1 MDKIKNDRQL
11 AITQDRLAR
20 ARRSLASVITKI
32 PDPARRDL
40 LVESIEM
47 TIRRLESEIKEY
59 LAQKG
64 KSQIAT
70 VVEKFGK
77 RKNILKEEKL

>member
-11 AITQDRLAR
+11 AITQDKLAR
-20 ARRSLASVITKI
+20 ARRSLISVITKI
-32 PDPARRDL
+32 SEPARRDV

-59 LAQKG
+59 LARKG
-64 KSQIAT
+64 ESEVARVMKHGNLNNRQSYT
-70 VVEKFGK
+70 KCC
-77 RKNILKEEKL
+77 

>member
-77 RKNILKEEKL
+77 RKNILQEEKL